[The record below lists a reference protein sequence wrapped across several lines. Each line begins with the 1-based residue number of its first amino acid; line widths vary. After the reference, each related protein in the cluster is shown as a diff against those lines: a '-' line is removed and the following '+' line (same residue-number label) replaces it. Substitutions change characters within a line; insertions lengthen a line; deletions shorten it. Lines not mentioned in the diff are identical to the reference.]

1 MGLSENR
8 MGYPQN
14 STEKNPHFHLYG
26 LHPPLFRVTP
36 TNIQF
41 SWLLCVLKSHS
52 ITRNYH
58 IPSNH
63 HKITINHDQS
73 PQHHKTITTESSE
86 QNTIN
91 YMCLWYHHHNLSSTQ
106 NHQKKITYQQ
116 NIPINIWDCCL
127 SPSPS
132 NHHQIT
138 IKSPSNHH
146 QITIQSPSNH
156 HRITIQSPENH
167 HLSFSHLP
175 LDPPWRW
182 ESKSNAAPAPSR
194 SGSSGCAF
202 GFFWD
207 GKLGGFGGFF
217 NGKSM
222 ETQFQW
228 ILFN

>member
-1 MGLSENR
+1 MGVPPKSSILMGCSIINQPFSGAPIYGNPHMGLSENR

-91 YMCLWYHHHNLSSTQ
+91 YMCL
-106 NHQKKITYQQ
+106 
-116 NIPINIWDCCL
+116 
-127 SPSPS
+127 
-132 NHHQIT
+132 
-138 IKSPSNHH
+138 
-146 QITIQSPSNH
+146 
-156 HRITIQSPENH
+156 
-167 HLSFSHLP
+167 
-175 LDPPWRW
+175 
-182 ESKSNAAPAPSR
+182 
-194 SGSSGCAF
+194 
-202 GFFWD
+202 
-207 GKLGGFGGFF
+207 
-217 NGKSM
+217 
-222 ETQFQW
+222 
-228 ILFN
+228 